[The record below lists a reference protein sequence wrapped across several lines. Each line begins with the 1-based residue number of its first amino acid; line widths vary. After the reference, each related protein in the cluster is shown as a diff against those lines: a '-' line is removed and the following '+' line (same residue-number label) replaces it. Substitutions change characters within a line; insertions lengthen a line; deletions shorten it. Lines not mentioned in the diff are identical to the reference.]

1 MNWLRKRVLRWLH
14 KDTMIGVPKEARDD
28 GMTLLG
34 ILSHT
39 ESPNTVTAVPIS
51 NGFLVCRRTYN
62 SNGPDKVT
70 AVFAAT
76 AEEIGPLLIAEMTV
90 MRFNK

>member
-14 KDTMIGVPKEARDD
+14 KDAMIGVPEKARDD
-28 GMTLLG
+28 GMMLLNM
-34 ILSHT
+34 LSHT

-51 NGFLVCRRTYN
+51 NGFLVCRRAYN
-62 SNGPDKVT
+62 ANGPDKVT

-76 AEEIGPLLIAEMTV
+76 AEEIGPLLIAEMAV
-90 MRFNK
+90 MRFTK